1 MPGRKIDMG
10 NELEMAEQQLTG
22 YMYAKAGFS
31 IEALAAS
38 MGLTAEEWE
47 KIKARSIVLLD
58 GRDTDALSAYY
69 GKIQQ
74 R

>member
-1 MPGRKIDMG
+1 MD

-22 YMYAKAGFS
+22 YMYAKAGYS
-31 IEALAAS
+31 IETLAAS

-47 KIKARSIVLLD
+47 KIKARGIVLLD
-58 GRDTDALSAYY
+58 GRDADALSAYY